1 MESLFNKVLS
11 HQACNFIKKPPAQ
24 VFSSE
29 ICEIFKNN
37 CFEEHLWTTAFGKSY
52 WQILKRLHFAI
63 LLVKGFVQVVQRKK
77 LTIAP
82 FIKGFKSSCFVKV

>member
-11 HQACNFIKKPPAQ
+11 IQACNFIKKPPAQ

-37 CFEEHLWTTAFGKSY
+37 CFEEHL
-52 WQILKRLHFAI
+52 
-63 LLVKGFVQVVQRKK
+63 
-77 LTIAP
+77 
-82 FIKGFKSSCFVKV
+82 